1 MASGQRVSRVL
12 LALVAGLVI
21 GIIVGATGS
30 VGGFRVLHVIA
41 PIGTLWINAVRM
53 TVVPL
58 VIALLFTSIVGTERT
73 SVIGRQA
80 VIAFAAFVGILAL
93 AAGIAWLLA
102 PHLIDDMRVTP
113 EMSAALRATAS

>member
-1 MASGQRVSRVL
+1 MASGQRDSRVL

-30 VGGFRVLHVIA
+30 VGGFRVLHAIA

-58 VIALLFTSIVGTERT
+58 VVALLFTSIVGTERT
-73 SVIGRQA
+73 NVVGRELI
-80 VIAFAAFVGILAL
+80 VAASTFIGILLFSAFL
-93 AAGIAWLLA
+93 AWLLA
-102 PHLIDDMRVTP
+102 PALIADMK
-113 EMSAALRATAS
+113 